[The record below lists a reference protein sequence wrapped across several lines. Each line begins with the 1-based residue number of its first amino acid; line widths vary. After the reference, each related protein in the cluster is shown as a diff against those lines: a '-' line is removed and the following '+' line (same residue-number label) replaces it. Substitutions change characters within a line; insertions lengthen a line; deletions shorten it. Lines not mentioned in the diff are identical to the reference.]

1 MVEPI
6 KRGNWRMRSIFN
18 KMPTVDRSKQ
28 VFDCIGVGFGP
39 ANIALAISLQE
50 RGMLGGVLFLEAGAE
65 PTWQPGMLIEGSDIQ
80 HNPLRDLVTPRNPQS
95 PYGYL
100 SYLKAVG
107 RLYDYLNLDAPYPPR
122 TDYACY
128 VRWVAEQFRSVTSF
142 GKRVRYVECVA
153 DSLGRPLVCLTTEKG
168 EVFLSKTISFATGRS
183 PLIPEQFK
191 PFLGSRLIHLNDY
204 LPSVARWKELPGP
217 LTVAVIGGSQSA
229 AEIILDL
236 PSKLP
241 DLKIVNICRRFGFK
255 SKDLSPFT
263 EEIYTPPFVDYFYSS
278 PESAQ
283 SEMVRELWRSNY
295 GAADPDVI
303 SALNFRL
310 YEQKVTKVERIRM
323 MSNQVIDE
331 IKAERGGGFS
341 FALSDRNSG
350 ERATVLADAVILAT
364 GFRNFGVGIDQESI
378 HPLLSNLA
386 AQIRF
391 RQDGGVAVARNFR
404 LFPKEADAQLPGIYL
419 NGLCEST
426 HGFGDAGSFSLLSL
440 RSDLIAQSIQAEC
453 LIDSSTPTV
462 DDLEEVVT

>member
-1 MVEPI
+1 
-6 KRGNWRMRSIFN
+6 MRNTYNEVLS
-18 KMPTVDRSKQ
+18 VVRSKQ

-50 RGMLGGVLFLEAGAE
+50 RAMLGGVLFLEAGEE

-142 GKRVRYVECVA
+142 GKHVTRIECVA
-153 DSLGRPLVCLTTEKG
+153 NSVGQPLVRLTTATG
-168 EVFLSKTISFATGRS
+168 ESFLSKTISFATGRS
-183 PLIPEQFK
+183 PLIPEKFRHL
-191 PFLGSRLIHLNDY
+191 LGARLVHLTDY
-204 LPSVARWKELPGP
+204 LSSVARWKELSGP

-241 DLKIVNICRRFGFK
+241 NLQVVNICRGFGFK

-278 PESAQ
+278 SESAQ
-283 SEMVRELWRSNY
+283 SDMVRELWRSNY

-331 IKAERGGGFS
+331 IEADGDGGFS
-341 FALSDRNSG
+341 LALSDRNSG
-350 ERATVLADAVILAT
+350 ARTRVSVDAVILAT
-364 GFRNFGVGIDQESI
+364 GFRNFGVGADKEPI
-378 HPLLSNLA
+378 HPLLGNLA
-386 AQIRF
+386 PQLRF

-404 LFPKEADAQLPGIYL
+404 LFPKDADTQLPGIYL

-453 LIDSSTPTV
+453 LIASPV
-462 DDLEEVVT
+462 AMVGDLQRIAA